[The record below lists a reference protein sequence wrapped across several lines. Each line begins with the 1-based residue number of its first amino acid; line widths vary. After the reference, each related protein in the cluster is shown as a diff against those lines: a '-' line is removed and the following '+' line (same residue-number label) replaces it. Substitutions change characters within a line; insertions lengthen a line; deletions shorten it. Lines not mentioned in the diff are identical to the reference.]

1 MNHHGGEKEA
11 SEDGG
16 SNTAGTRIKVAP
28 ADLIS
33 RDEKVEFEA
42 RKQFYESLQYT
53 KKRARKME
61 RMQFV
66 GKTMF
71 PILIISFSVVYF
83 MYGFS
88 QINY

>member
-1 MNHHGGEKEA
+1 MP
-11 SEDGG
+11 EDVGANVIRV
-16 SNTAGTRIKVAP
+16 SP

-42 RKQFYESLQYT
+42 RKQFYENLVIT
-53 KKRARKME
+53 KQRESKLEKL
-61 RMQFV
+61 QFV
-66 GKTMF
+66 GRTVF
-71 PILIISFSVVYF
+71 PLLIISFSSMYF

>member
-1 MNHHGGEKEA
+1 M
-11 SEDGG
+11 
-16 SNTAGTRIKVAP
+16 IKVAP

-42 RKQFYESLQYT
+42 RKQFYESLQYS
-53 KKRARKME
+53 KRQAKKME
-61 RMQFV
+61 RFQFV
-66 GKTMF
+66 GKTIF
-71 PILIISFSVVYF
+71 PMMIIVFSALYF